1 MSTYRKDLKRILKC
15 CESLFYICAAILIC
29 HSQIVTVTRRLGIS
43 TDLTALPLLCIAE
56 RSGPLYAQIL
66 LCPQWQTVST
76 ALELVDLTSPD
87 KLNLHQPSH
96 LQIKPRTV
104 LQANCYVHLLPI
116 LLTDMYSTAK
126 NLDYTHWF
134 SSSWHEKHFRTKCSL
149 WWEIKRNWKQ

>member
-15 CESLFYICAAILIC
+15 CESLFYICTAILIC

-56 RSGPLYAQIL
+56 RSGPLYAQIP

-96 LQIKPRTV
+96 LQIKPRTL
-104 LQANCYVHLLPI
+104 LQATCIFYPSCLLTCI
-116 LLTDMYSTAK
+116 LLLRTLITHIAFQVHDMRSISEQNAAYG
-126 NLDYTHWF
+126 
-134 SSSWHEKHFRTKCSL
+134 EK
-149 WWEIKRNWKQ
+149 